1 MGGGGDKRLVV
12 KNREELGRGA
22 RGDILESKGER
33 RGEGERKGR
42 EESER
47 RRKGR
52 RKRKRGDGGEEG
64 KGEGKMMV
72 CEEEV

>member
-33 RGEGERKGR
+33 RGEGERKERRGR
-42 EESER
+42 EKGRKER
-47 RRKGR
+47 RGR
-52 RKRKRGDGGEEG
+52 E
-64 KGEGKMMV
+64 KGERG
-72 CEEEV
+72 E